1 MAITEYL
8 ERIYGG
14 TAEEYARR
22 AGEAM
27 QRGERLFIVTAN
39 PEILMHAQRDPE
51 VRALLLDPE
60 AQIVPD
66 GISVVKAMCMLGLEA
81 RERVTGVD
89 LADKLLR
96 AAGRGGK
103 TVFLLGAKEEVVSA
117 LAQKLR
123 REYPGV
129 TVHYRNGYDWD
140 KDQIFDEIAAIG
152 PDLTLVA
159 LGAPAQDLLIHRRLK
174 DFSKGVFMGVGGSF
188 DVLSGSK
195 RRAPAFFVRTN
206 TEWLYRILREP
217 SRLGRF
223 WNNNVKFLGE
233 VKRAARQEKG

>member
-1 MAITEYL
+1 M
-8 ERIYGG
+8 
-14 TAEEYARR
+14 
-22 AGEAM
+22 
-27 QRGERLFIVTAN
+27 
-39 PEILMHAQRDPE
+39 
-51 VRALLLDPE
+51 
-60 AQIVPD
+60 
-66 GISVVKAMCMLGLEA
+66 
-81 RERVTGVD
+81 TGVQ
-89 LADKLLR
+89 
-96 AAGRGGK
+96 
-103 TVFLLGAKEEVVSA
+103 TCA
-117 LAQKLR
+117 L
-123 REYPGV
+123 PI
-129 TVHYRNGYDWD
+129 YRNGYDGD